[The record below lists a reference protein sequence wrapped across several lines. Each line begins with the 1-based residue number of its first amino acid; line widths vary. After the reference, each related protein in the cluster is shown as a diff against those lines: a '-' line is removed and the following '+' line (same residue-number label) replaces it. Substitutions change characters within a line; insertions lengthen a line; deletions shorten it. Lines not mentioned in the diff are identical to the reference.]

1 VLEFV
6 EDKTMVVAYVFI
18 ASGCQLR
25 EKKNRRWEMHMIP
38 G

>member
-1 VLEFV
+1 VLEFI

-25 EKKNRRWEMHMIP
+25 EKKNTGDGKCI
-38 G
+38 